1 MGDLWRVDF
10 FQVLLLTFFCLV
22 EEIEILTEVEAVC
35 EELDVLCDGVIF
47 FSFGLSQPSWFF
59 GVFNPCKHCL
69 SFN

>member
-1 MGDLWRVDF
+1 MGSFGELTF
-10 FQVLLLTFFCLV
+10 EVLLLTFFCLV
-22 EEIEILTEVEAVC
+22 EEIEMLTVEAVC